1 MAIKKDAAKAN
12 IKGPR
17 KIPTR
22 ETVDTPI
29 SECEAENPMDCK
41 YHGLQAFKDYFGPML
56 SEVGYLGSFEANKL
70 QGNKGYEIVLPGT
83 YKIPD
88 YLASKIV
95 KLGEDKG
102 FQSTYDG
109 KTPDVGHVFL
119 FKKSKPKKAK
129 KKATTQDV
137 LPLFN
142 DVVESP
148 DKAPGDNVDDEA
160 DILSQLDDIMEGEE
174 TLNDVLGELDDI
186 MAGEDVDEEKAQ
198 DKSFSVEDIKKFL
211 HGISDYPDDLIE
223 AEAKLIKEFVDKG
236 TMHGAVPDEYLIK
249 SLKTDIKGKDG
260 TKNSIVDAINAKI
273 DEIEKSA
280 KPKAKSSKELFAG
293 LDDGLDEFDEVLSD
307 IDSVMLGEDVE
318 GGKEELT
325 FEEVKDFLAK
335 NGLTAETKHG
345 DTPFDEVVANWK
357 GLIEDGQAPNGAKL
371 EEQDVSLL
379 TGFYDAAG
387 PDNKVAQALWAK
399 MVEKGI
405 VDDIENKPPTFEEMK
420 DFLKKGKILSE
431 VEDLPEA
438 VWSPMVLTGH
448 YKNGE
453 NIGLWRVK
461 FQDAVHELPDHP
473 VTKVVKKWLNGSEV
487 DGGKDSAQSLKDE
500 WDKKVLPL
508 VAGMSAK
515 GALSVEDNNNLFD
528 ATVDF
533 ATSKKDGNLEGM
545 KSAIAKAYGVLQKKP
560 TEEDWNEALEIAKKV
575 GFPFAFAQGMP
586 ILKTADFHFSH
597 GGVEPLDK
605 SNQSKYK
612 KAIQEIIKAKG
623 KDAPV
628 VKAMIA
634 AYTSHPKYDMEGFEG
649 YDGIVVP
656 AKKDV
661 ESTTKPA
668 YEEVAQKKT
677 YAVSTEEL
685 LKPLKHDE
693 MKFPQGITQKELD
706 VAIAKGTTAGGHGG
720 LGTTIVEI
728 GGRKYVCKNGSGKK
742 SKIIK
747 NGYTADMA
755 YRAGGIHAPDAKLYE
770 FGDGKTYKLSE
781 FVEGKKLI
789 DVWKSAD
796 EKTRDD
802 IRRELL
808 KGYPLDVL
816 FSNYDVLGTSPEES
830 KTVMIT
836 DANGKPRKTHVAFDN
851 IIIGND
857 GNAYR
862 IDNDGAFAMSGTGG
876 VKSSTGVALT
886 SPVEYEHWDNWADRQ
901 WIDDF
906 RTMRRNEKNAG
917 IFDRYSTAD
926 IFTAAG
932 NINLDAAVSSM
943 NNPSLQKALEKPLFE
958 MKQMTYR
965 AVNLSLGGFKNDEFA
980 SRALDASYEASKK
993 GLRELCKQTV
1003 AWNNPGY
1010 GKYKDSW
1017 GKYQMK
1023 PFTEKAPEP
1032 PEDPKQS
1039 VSSKFKNEQYTGSL
1053 IGTVI
1058 LNAAKTINHHG
1069 GVKQTDANGNVLGNG
1084 TAMANPDYDPNAAK
1098 IAEFEKIDREK
1109 LAKLAK
1115 TDKDAETLLGLYDT
1129 IIYSKENGWKKP
1141 IGQIPTGLNI
1151 AAELPKDFKS
1161 KAEKKIL
1168 DDMAG
1173 AIAEYNKAMEKY
1185 SKVDIPAYQKRK
1197 DDHKKSEEAKAKQA
1211 GGTIWH
1217 NFHHFADELIKDG
1230 YNTDG
1235 IAHKVETGGVAPIE
1249 KSMAS
1254 QKGYSY
1260 NTDAVKWKV
1269 REMLGLGY
1277 SVSEIEK
1284 MASSGA
1290 LYNGSH
1296 YTNIIS
1302 KYIKG
1307 DPTQWAKDMASQAMY
1322 CGLQMIKLENEISDL
1337 YDKES
1342 GVVFLNRNIS
1352 TLPKGLTEADK
1363 KTYQDSSKSGWVSP
1377 HLDSAA
1383 DCMQF
1388 EANSWSCQYKQVYAV
1403 PFSRLVCCG
1412 NNHKAD
1418 GGGFGYDNE
1427 QEYVG
1432 NLIQLPCWVYHSSQ
1446 SLTWKGAVD
1455 KAKASDGMKSY
1466 LSGFAK
1472 RLGVFNTLL

>member
-1 MAIKKDAAKAN
+1 MAIKKNAAKAT
-12 IKGPR
+12 IKGPK
-17 KIPTR
+17 KIPTK
-22 ETVDTPI
+22 ETVDTPM

-41 YHGLQAFKDYFGPML
+41 YHGLQAFKEYFGPML

-148 DKAPGDNVDDEA
+148 DKAPGDNSDDEA

-174 TLNDVLGELDDI
+174 ALNDVLGELDDI
-186 MAGEDVDEEKAQ
+186 MAGEDVDE
-198 DKSFSVEDIKKFL
+198 
-211 HGISDYPDDLIE
+211 G
-223 AEAKLIKEFVDKG
+223 KE
-236 TMHGAVPDEYLIK
+236 
-249 SLKTDIKGKDG
+249 
-260 TKNSIVDAINAKI
+260 
-273 DEIEKSA
+273 
-280 KPKAKSSKELFAG
+280 KPKPKSSKEIFAG
-293 LDDGLDEFDEVLSD
+293 LDAGLNEIDEVLSG
-307 IDSVMLGEDVE
+307 IDNIMLGEEAE
-318 GGKEELT
+318 GEEGDEQPSWKEIKDFLVKAGFTDNPSQEAYEPMVLTGKFKDGKDIGSWKEAFAEAMEKFPSDNKVVKALKKWMDSGKAKRDEGLT

-371 EEQDVSLL
+371 EEQDVSQL

-387 PDNKVAQALWAK
+387 PDNKVSQALWAK

-405 VDDIENKPPTFEEMK
+405 VDDIENKLPTFEEMK
-420 DFLKKGKILSE
+420 DFLKKGKILEDVQDLSE
-431 VEDLPEA
+431 D
-438 VWSPMVLTGH
+438 VWSPIVLTGH
-448 YKNGE
+448 HKNGE
-453 NIGLWRVK
+453 KIGHKPWGVK

-473 VTKVVKKWLNGSEV
+473 VTKVVKKWLNDSEV

-500 WDKKVLPL
+500 WDKKVIPL

-515 GALSVEDNNNLFD
+515 GELSVEDNNNLFD

-560 TEEDWNEALEIAKKV
+560 TEEDWKEALEIAKKV
-575 GFPFAFAQGMP
+575 GFPFAFVNGMT
-586 ILKTADFHFSH
+586 ILKTADIHYSN
-597 GGVEPLDK
+597 GAVEPLEE
-605 SNQSKYK
+605 SNQNQYK
-612 KAIQEIIKAKG
+612 KAIQEIIKANG

-634 AYTSHPKYDMEGFEG
+634 AYKSHPKYDMEGFEG
-649 YDGIVVP
+649 YDGIVVT

-661 ESTTKPA
+661 ESTTKPT
-668 YEEVAQKKT
+668 YEEVAKKKT
-677 YAVSTEEL
+677 YAVSTEDL

-693 MKFPQGITQKELD
+693 MKFPQGLTQKELD
-706 VAIAKGTTAGGHGG
+706 AAIAKGTTAGGHGG

-808 KGYPLDVL
+808 KGYPLDAL

-830 KTVMIT
+830 QTVMIT

-862 IDNDGAFAMSGTGG
+862 IDNDGSFAMSGTGG
-876 VKSSTGVALT
+876 VKTSDGVSLT

-906 RTMRRNEKNAG
+906 RTMRRNEKNTG
-917 IFDRYSTAD
+917 IFDWYSTAD

-965 AVNLSLGGFKNDEFA
+965 AMNLSLGGFKNDEFA

-993 GLRELCKQTV
+993 GLRELCKQAV

-1023 PFTEKAPEP
+1023 PFTENAPEP

-1039 VSSKFKNEQYTGSL
+1039 LSSKFKNEQYTGSL

-1109 LAKLAK
+1109 LAELAK

-1185 SKVDIPAYQKRK
+1185 SKVDLPAYQKRK

-1254 QKGYSY
+1254 QKGDSY

-1302 KYIKG
+1302 KYLKG

-1322 CGLQMIKLENEISDL
+1322 CGLQMIKLENELSDL

-1352 TLPKGLTEADK
+1352 TLPKGLTDADK
-1363 KTYQDSSKSGWVSP
+1363 QTYQDSSKSGWVSP

-1388 EANSWSCQYKQVYAV
+1388 ESNSWSSQYKQVYAV

-1472 RLGVFNTLL
+1472 RLGAFNTLL